1 VISLAAASE
10 MEGRSWV
17 DAAHA
22 LSRYELL
29 SDEHV
34 RQIALLDAFGA
45 QIANNDRHLH
55 NVCVFPCDDHYE
67 LAPAFDQLPMA
78 YAPQASGNM
87 LEQPVKMARPNAD
100 TLDVWDEAGSLAS
113 TYWHIAADAEL
124 TDSMHAIAAE
134 HAQR

>member
-1 VISLAAASE
+1 
-10 MEGRSWV
+10 M

-22 LSRYELL
+22 LSRNQLL

-55 NVCVFPCDDHYE
+55 NVCVFPRDDRYD

-87 LEQPVKMARPNAD
+87 LEQPVKVARPSAETLHVWGEANSMARA
-100 TLDVWDEAGSLAS
+100 
-113 TYWHIAADAEL
+113 YWRAAVDAEL
-124 TDSMHAIAAE
+124 TDTMHAIAAE